1 MAIDING
8 TTITMTRGDTLRV
21 TLTLKDEEGNVYIP
35 LEDDVIRFAMKKNYD
50 DPEPLLLKVIPHDT
64 MELVLNPVDTKN
76 LPQPSSY
83 VYDMEITYANGDVD
97 TFIKEAKLKITQEV
111 H

>member
-1 MAIDING
+1 MSVEISG
-8 TTITMTRGDTLRV
+8 TTIKLTRGDTLRV
-21 TLTLKDEEGNVYIP
+21 ELTLKDDDGNVYTP
-35 LEDDVIRFAMKKNYD
+35 LENDVIRFAMKKTYE

-64 MELVLNPVDTKN
+64 MELVLDPADTKN

-83 VYDMEITYANGDVD
+83 VYDMEITYENGDVE
-97 TFIKEAKLKITQEV
+97 TFIKEAKLQITKEV

>member
-1 MAIDING
+1 MSVEISG
-8 TTITMTRGDTLRV
+8 STIKMTRGDTLRV
-21 TLTLKDEEGNVYIP
+21 VLTLKDEEGNVYTPQENEI
-35 LEDDVIRFAMKKNYD
+35 IRFAMKKDYD
-50 DPEPLLLKVIPHDT
+50 DPEPLLLKIIPHDT
-64 MELVLNPVDTKN
+64 MELVLDPVDTKN

-83 VYDMEITYANGDVD
+83 VYDMEITYANGDVE

>member
-1 MAIDING
+1 MSVKISG

-21 TLTLKDEEGNVYIP
+21 TLELKDENEEIYEPQEG
-35 LEDDVIRFAMKKNYD
+35 DAIRFAMKKSYK
-50 DPEPLLLKVIPHDT
+50 DPDTLILKDIPIDSL
-64 MELVLNPVDTKN
+64 ELVLDPDDTKN

-83 VYDMEITYANGDVD
+83 NYDIEMIYANGDVD
-97 TFIKEAKLKITQEV
+97 TFIDKAKLVLTEEV

>member
-1 MAIDING
+1 MSVEISG
-8 TTITMTRGDTLRV
+8 TTIKMTRGDTLRV
-21 TLTLKDEEGNVYIP
+21 VLTLKDENGEIYTP
-35 LEDDVIRFAMKKNYD
+35 LQNDVIRFAMKKEYD

-64 MELVLNPVDTKN
+64 MELVLDPLDTKN

-83 VYDMEITYANGDVD
+83 VYDMEITYENGDVE
-97 TFIKEAKLKITQEV
+97 TFIKEAKLQITKEV